1 MASSKT
7 SIYGALAAN
16 LLIAVTKFIAGFLS
30 GSGSMISEA
39 IHSVVDTVNELLL
52 LLGLH
57 RSKKEP
63 DALHP
68 FGYGKE
74 LYFWSFI
81 VSILIFGLGGGIS
94 IYQGIMHIREPEPI
108 GDPTLSY
115 WVLGLSI
122 LFEGAS
128 LIIAV
133 RHFKEVRGETPF
145 WEAVVKSKDPSNF
158 LVLFEDSAAVAG
170 LLIVGIC
177 LYLNIR
183 LGMPVLDGVAS
194 ILVGLILVAVSAILA
209 RESRSLLMGEGISP
223 KTKTTICELV
233 QQDKSVVKVLHI
245 MSTYQSPD
253 EVLLMLII
261 EFDHSLDTV
270 DINEAIDRIRETVK
284 AKYQLMRYI
293 IIQPDILDTK
303 LERHPDR
310 GAHEMGI

>member
-7 SIYGALAAN
+7 SIYGALIAN
-16 LLIAVTKFIAGFLS
+16 LLIAITKFIAGIV
-30 GSGSMISEA
+30 GRSGSMISEA
-39 IHSVVDTVNELLL
+39 IHSLVDTVNEVLL

-57 RSKKEP
+57 RAKKEP

-94 IYQGIMHIREPEPI
+94 IYQGIMHIREPEPL
-108 GDPTLSY
+108 GDPTMSY

-122 LFEGAS
+122 LFEGIS

-133 RHFKEVRGETPF
+133 KHFRAVRGKTPF

-170 LLIVGIC
+170 LIIVGIC
-177 LYLNIR
+177 LYLNSR
-183 LGMPVLDGVAS
+183 YQMPVLDGVAS
-194 ILVGLILVAVSAILA
+194 ILVGLILVGVSTILA

-223 KTKTTICELV
+223 ETKQSICEMV
-233 QQDKSVVKVLHI
+233 QKDKSVVKVLHI

-253 EVLLMLII
+253 EILLMLII
-261 EFDHSLDTV
+261 QFKDDLDTV
-270 DINEAIDRIRETVK
+270 EINDAIDGIRARVK
-284 AKYQLMRYI
+284 AKYKLMRYI
-293 IIQPDILDTK
+293 IVQPDILDESLK
-303 LERHPDR
+303 KGNV
-310 GAHEMGI
+310 GAHDMGI

>member
-7 SIYGALAAN
+7 SIYGALIAN
-16 LLIAVTKFIAGFLS
+16 LLIAITKFIAGAI
-30 GSGSMISEA
+30 GKSGSMISEA
-39 IHSVVDTVNELLL
+39 IHSLVDTVNEVLL

-94 IYQGIMHIREPEPI
+94 IYQGIVHIREPEPL
-108 GDPTLSY
+108 GDPTMSY

-122 LFEGAS
+122 LFEGIS
-128 LIIAV
+128 LVIAIK
-133 RHFKEVRGETPF
+133 HFKEVRGKTPF

-158 LVLFEDSAAVAG
+158 LVLFEDSAAVMG
-170 LLIVGIC
+170 LVIVGIC
-177 LYLNIR
+177 LYLNNR
-183 LGMPVLDGVAS
+183 YQMPVLDGVAS

-223 KTKTTICELV
+223 ETKQHICEMV
-233 QQDKSVVKVLHI
+233 QKDKSVVKVLHI

-253 EVLLMLII
+253 EILLMLII
-261 EFDHSLDTV
+261 QFKDGLDTV
-270 DINEAIDRIRETVK
+270 EINNAIDGIRETVK
-284 AKYQLMRYI
+284 ARYKLMKYI
-293 IIQPDILDTK
+293 IIQPDILDTN

-310 GAHEMGI
+310 GAHDMGI

>member
-7 SIYGALAAN
+7 SIYGALVAN
-16 LLIAVTKFIAGFLS
+16 LLIAITKFIAGAI
-30 GSGSMISEA
+30 GKSGSMISEA
-39 IHSVVDTVNELLL
+39 IHSLVDTVNEVLL

-57 RSKKEP
+57 RAKKEP

-94 IYQGIMHIREPEPI
+94 IYQGIMHIREPEPL
-108 GDPTLSY
+108 GDPTMSY

-122 LFEGAS
+122 LFEGIS
-128 LIIAV
+128 LIIAIK
-133 RHFKEVRGETPF
+133 HFRAVRGKTPF

-170 LLIVGIC
+170 LIIVGIC
-177 LYLNIR
+177 LYLNNR
-183 LGMPVLDGVAS
+183 YQMPVLDGVAS
-194 ILVGLILVAVSAILA
+194 ILVGLILVGVSAILA

-223 KTKTTICELV
+223 ETKQSICEMV

-253 EVLLMLII
+253 EILLMLII
-261 EFDHSLDTV
+261 QFKDDLDTIE
-270 DINEAIDRIRETVK
+270 INDAIDAIRETVK
-284 AKYQLMRYI
+284 AKYKLMKYI
-293 IIQPDILDTK
+293 IIQPDILDTR

-310 GAHEMGI
+310 GAHDMGI

>member
-7 SIYGALAAN
+7 SIYGALIAN

-63 DALHP
+63 DAQHP

-122 LFEGAS
+122 LFEGVS

-133 RHFKEVRGETPF
+133 KHFKEVRGETPF

-170 LLIVGIC
+170 LLIVAIC

-223 KTKTTICELV
+223 KTKTAICEMV
-233 QQDKSVVKVLHI
+233 QQDQSVVKVLHI

-261 EFDHSLDTV
+261 QFDKSLTTV
-270 DINEAIDRIRETVK
+270 SINDAIDRIRETVK
-284 AKYQLMRYI
+284 ARYQLMRYI
-293 IIQPDILDTK
+293 IIQPDILDTN

>member
-7 SIYGALAAN
+7 SIYGALIAN
-16 LLIAVTKFIAGFLS
+16 LLIAVTKFIAGII
-30 GSGSMISEA
+30 GKSGSMISEA
-39 IHSVVDTVNELLL
+39 IHSLVDTVNEVLL
-52 LLGLH
+52 LLGLS

-94 IYQGIMHIREPEPI
+94 IYQGIIHIRNPEPL
-108 GDPTLSY
+108 GDATMSY

-122 LFEGAS
+122 LFESIS
-128 LIIAV
+128 LFIAIK
-133 RHFKEVRGETPF
+133 HFNTVRGITPF
-145 WEAVVKSKDPSNF
+145 WEAVIKSKDPSNF

-170 LLIVGIC
+170 LGVVGIC
-177 LYLNIR
+177 LYLNQH
-183 LGMPVLDGVAS
+183 LHMPVLDGVAS
-194 ILVGLILVAVSAILA
+194 VLVGLILVAVSAILA
-209 RESRSLLMGEGISP
+209 RESRSLLMGEGIAP
-223 KTKTTICELV
+223 ETKTRICEMV

-253 EVLLMLII
+253 EILLMLII
-261 EFDHSLDTV
+261 EFDKKLNTV
-270 DINEAIDRIRETVK
+270 QINDAIDRIREMVK
-284 AKYQLMRYI
+284 AKYKLMKYI

-303 LERHPDR
+303 LERHADR
-310 GAHEMGI
+310 GAHDMGI

>member
-7 SIYGALAAN
+7 SIYGALIAN
-16 LLIAVTKFIAGFLS
+16 LLIAITKFIAGAI
-30 GSGSMISEA
+30 GKSGSMISEA
-39 IHSVVDTVNELLL
+39 IHSLVDTVNEVLL

-94 IYQGIMHIREPEPI
+94 IYQGIVHIREPEPL
-108 GDPTLSY
+108 GDPTMSY

-122 LFEGAS
+122 LFEGIS
-128 LIIAV
+128 LVIAIK
-133 RHFKEVRGETPF
+133 HFKEVRGKTPF

-158 LVLFEDSAAVAG
+158 LVLFEDSAAVMG
-170 LLIVGIC
+170 LVIVGIC
-177 LYLNIR
+177 LYLNNR
-183 LGMPVLDGVAS
+183 YQMPVLDGVAS

-223 KTKTTICELV
+223 ETKQHICEMV
-233 QQDKSVVKVLHI
+233 QKDKSVVKVLHI
-245 MSTYQSPD
+245 MSTYQSP
-253 EVLLMLII
+253 EEILLMLII
-261 EFDHSLDTV
+261 QFKDDLDTV
-270 DINEAIDRIRETVK
+270 EINNAIDGIRETVK
-284 AKYQLMRYI
+284 ARYKLMKYI
-293 IIQPDILDTK
+293 IIQPDILDTN

-310 GAHEMGI
+310 GAHDMGI